1 MIVYRDASRAIDPGA
16 ELAALAG
23 RMALAPAPTHD
34 EAIEFLIE
42 FGEIEAALAD
52 AIFPERD
59 GIDPQAR
66 LLRGAALEFGRLA
79 QATWRGASAGERAER
94 LRSALRALDAARAM
108 PLPGTAERRT
118 AEGYAWYALYPETY
132 LAAAERLGEEVGDEV
147 VCVGIRSIGTSLSAV
162 VAAGMQRAGRAVELM
177 TLRPRGHPF
186 DRRPILAPGL
196 RAHLAGRRDAWFLL
210 VDEGPGLSG
219 SSFAGTA
226 EALSELGVPDGRIVI
241 FPSWLPDEGRF
252 VSEAARRRWPLH
264 AKAHAG
270 FEEVW
275 LAGGRLGHGLD
286 DIGGGLWRR
295 SVALPHPPPAVQYQ
309 HERRKY
315 LAQEGGRPLL
325 LRFAGLGR
333 YGRDR
338 LARAERLAAAGLG
351 QAPRGLR
358 GGFLALDWI
367 EGRPL
372 SAREASPG
380 LLRHALRHVAHL
392 ASTERT
398 GRQVRTGELRA
409 MMETNV
415 REGLGLDWLDRLGP
429 VLDQHLPRLDG
440 VEAVAVDGR
449 MLPHEWLETA
459 SGFAKTDALDHHDDH
474 FFPGTQDAAW
484 DLAGLAV
491 EFRLPPG
498 TIADLAEALAAT
510 LGDPGLPDRLAI
522 QETGYAAWRLGYADL
537 AAGALGGTEDGA
549 RFAALARRYGRL
561 LRRSI
566 LRLARGQDR
575 RSRPIRA
582 TGVSGVSGPRG
593 SPA

>member
-16 ELAALAG
+16 ELAALAR
-23 RMALAPAPTHD
+23 RMALAPCPTHD

-52 AIFPERD
+52 AIFHDRD
-59 GIDPQAR
+59 GIDPRAR
-66 LLRGAALEFGRLA
+66 LLRAAALEFGKLVR
-79 QATWRGASAGERAER
+79 ATWHGVPAGDREEC
-94 LRSALRALDAARAM
+94 LRSALRALRAAQAM
-108 PLPGTAERRT
+108 PLPTAAERKV

-132 LAAAERLGEEVGDEV
+132 LEAAERLGGEIGDEV

-162 VAAGMQRAGRAVELM
+162 VAAGLRREERLVDLM

-186 DRRPILAPGL
+186 DRRPDLAPEL
-196 RAHLAGRRDAWFLL
+196 RARLADRRDAWFLL

-226 EALSELGVPDGRIVI
+226 EALSELGVPDRRIVL
-241 FPSWLPDEGRF
+241 FPSWIPDGGRF

-275 LAGGRLGHGLD
+275 LAGDRLGHGLAD
-286 DIGGGLWRR
+286 MGGGLWRR

-315 LAQEGGRPLL
+315 LAREEGRPVL

-351 QAPRGLR
+351 PAPRGLR
-358 GGFLALDWI
+358 GGFLGLDWVD
-367 EGRPL
+367 GRPL
-372 SAREASPG
+372 SAREASPD
-380 LLRHALRHVAHL
+380 LLRHALGHVSHL

-398 GRQVRTGELRA
+398 GRPVRTAELRA

-415 REGLGLDWLDRLGP
+415 REGLGPDWLDRLGP
-429 VLDQHLPRLDG
+429 ALDRHLPRLDG
-440 VEAVAVDGR
+440 IEAVAVDGR
-449 MLPHEWLETA
+449 MLPHEWLATA

-474 FFPGTQDAAW
+474 FFPGTQDVAW
-484 DLAGLAV
+484 DVAGLAV
-491 EFRLPPG
+491 EFRLPPR
-498 TIADLAEALAAT
+498 TVAELAEALAAM
-510 LGDPGLPDRLAI
+510 LGDPGLPDRLPI
-522 QETGYAAWRLGYADL
+522 QEAAYAAWRLGYADL
-537 AAGALGGTEDGA
+537 AAGALGGTDDGE
-549 RFAALARRYGRL
+549 RFAALAPRYGRH

-566 LRLARGQDR
+566 LRLERGLDPR
-575 RSRPIRA
+575 PRPIRPA
-582 TGVSGVSGPRG
+582 GISGPPG

>member
-1 MIVYRDASRAIDPGA
+1 MIVYRDASRAIDPDA
-16 ELAALAG
+16 EIAALAR
-23 RMALAPAPTHD
+23 RMALASAPTHD

-59 GIDPQAR
+59 GIDHRAR
-66 LLRGAALEFGRLA
+66 LLRAAALEFGKLV
-79 QATWRGASAGERAER
+79 QATWHGASAGEREGR
-94 LRSALRALDAARAM
+94 LRSALGALGAAQAT
-108 PLPGTAERRT
+108 PLPGTAERRV

-132 LAAAERLGEEVGDEV
+132 LTAAERLGDEIGDEV
-147 VCVGIRSIGTSLSAV
+147 VCVGIRSIGTSLSAI
-162 VAAGMQRAGRAVELM
+162 VAAGLQSEGRVVDLV

-186 DRRPILAPGL
+186 DRRPDLAPGL

-226 EALSELGVPDGRIVI
+226 AALSELGVPDGRILL
-241 FPSWLPDEGRF
+241 FPSWLPEGDRF

-264 AKAHAG
+264 AKAHAE

-275 LAGGRLGHGLD
+275 LAGGRLGHGLE

-295 SVALPHPPPAVQYQ
+295 SVALPHPPPAVQCQ

-315 LAQEGGRPLL
+315 LAQEGGRPVL

-333 YGRDR
+333 YGRGR

-351 QAPRGLR
+351 PSPRGLR

-367 EGRPL
+367 DGRPL
-372 SAREASPG
+372 SARDASPD

-398 GRQVRTGELRA
+398 GRPVRTGELRA

-415 REGLGLDWLDRLGP
+415 REGLGPDWLDRLGP
-429 VLDQHLPRLDG
+429 VLDRRLPRLDG

-498 TIADLAEALAAT
+498 TVADLAEALAGM
-510 LGDPGLPDRLAI
+510 LGDPGLPDRLPV
-522 QETGYAAWRLGYADL
+522 QEAAYAAWRLGYADL

-549 RFAALARRYGRL
+549 RFTALARRYGRF

-566 LRLARGQDR
+566 LRLDRGPDR

-582 TGVSGVSGPRG
+582 AGVIGPRG